1 VARNDLCLA
10 KKTTLQKGAKTRR
23 KAQIKISAL
32 QCFDYL
38 HAQCGL
44 LLSIYLQH
52 VKRKGREAEKYVL
65 FGQARQDTDSGMAP
79 SFGSF
84 NSGCG
89 RSCHFAMSKLSK
101 QILPHPTEVN
111 GNAWQRVT
119 PIFTPQE
126 DRPVHRN
133 PGTAETFSESLD
145 EIRGRFQT
153 RGCRGCGDLLYS
165 LFSAWPSLHPK
176 KKTVS
181 INFKQTCPCCFK
193 NL

>member
-1 VARNDLCLA
+1 MWIVVVYILA
-10 KKTTLQKGAKTRR
+10 ACEKKRSRSRKVRSIWASTAGKQKGQT
-23 KAQIKISAL
+23 
-32 QCFDYL
+32 YL
-38 HAQCGL
+38 
-44 LLSIYLQH
+44 
-52 VKRKGREAEKYVL
+52 EAPGWEKM
-65 FGQARQDTDSGMAP
+65 AEIEDTDSGMAP

-176 KKTVS
+176 KKTIS